1 MTQQYQYLF
10 TPLDT
15 WFFREAYPYSV
26 AGARELYSV
35 FPPPARAVM
44 GAIRALIAE
53 HAGIDWDNYQTDIA
67 KHGLDQEIGKEN
79 DFGKLILKGPY
90 LRYQGKRLT
99 PAPLFLMQTNSLE
112 VLKPGAPVECD
123 LGKKVKLPVLE
134 TRGAKS
140 LEHTWLTTE
149 DLRDVLKG
157 HLPTSEKLINAKEK
171 LYNEERHLGIALDHQ
186 RYVTKTGQLY
196 ETRHLRLLPDVVIEA
211 VVSGISPELH
221 PVGKQ
226 SVRLGGESR
235 MAFVEVVEVKAP
247 PPDTPAPPLVSVDDQ
262 KSDRNIL
269 IMLLTSADLGS
280 SWLPAE
286 TFKPI
291 ETETGWQGE
300 LFGIPL
306 EIISATIGKVLREG
320 GWDIQGRKS
329 RPNKS
334 LIPAGSAWF
343 ARVLN
348 NKTVAEAMTAL
359 SGQHIGQDPAL
370 GQGEIT
376 VGIW

>member
-1 MTQQYQYLF
+1 
-10 TPLDT
+10 
-15 WFFREAYPYSV
+15 
-26 AGARELYSV
+26 
-35 FPPPARAVM
+35 M

-67 KHGLDQEIGKEN
+67 KNGLDQEIGKEN

-90 LRYQGKRLT
+90 LRYQDQRLT

-140 LEHTWLTTE
+140 LEHTWLTTD
-149 DLRDVLKG
+149 DLRNVLIG

-211 VVSGISPELH
+211 VVSGISPDLH
-221 PVGKQ
+221 PIGKQ

-235 MAFVEVVEVKAP
+235 MALVEVKPDPSDTNTTSP
-247 PPDTPAPPLVSVDDQ
+247 PVASVDNQ
-262 KSDRNIL
+262 KSDQNLL
-269 IMLLTSADLGS
+269 IMLLTAADLVP

-286 TFKPI
+286 TFKLI
-291 ETETGWQGE
+291 ETETETVWRGE

-320 GWDIQGRKS
+320 GWNIQGRKA

-359 SGQHIGQDPAL
+359 SGQHIGLDPAL

>member
-1 MTQQYQYLF
+1 MTQKYQYLF

-53 HAGIDWDNYQTDIA
+53 HTGIDWDNYQTDIA
-67 KHGLDQEIGKEN
+67 KNGLDQEIGKEN
-79 DFGKLILKGPY
+79 DFGKLVLQGPY
-90 LRYQGKRLT
+90 LRYQDQRLA
-99 PAPLFLMQTNSLE
+99 PAPLFLMQTNSLA
-112 VLKPGAPVECD
+112 VLKPGTPVECD

-235 MAFVEVVEVKAP
+235 MALVEVKP
-247 PPDTPAPPLVSVDDQ
+247 YSPDMPIASSASVDNQ

-280 SWLPAE
+280 SWLPSE

-291 ETETGWQGE
+291 ETETETVWRGE

-343 ARVLN
+343 ARMLN
-348 NKTVAEAMTAL
+348 NQTVVEAMTAL
-359 SGQHIGQDPAL
+359 SGRHIGLDPAL